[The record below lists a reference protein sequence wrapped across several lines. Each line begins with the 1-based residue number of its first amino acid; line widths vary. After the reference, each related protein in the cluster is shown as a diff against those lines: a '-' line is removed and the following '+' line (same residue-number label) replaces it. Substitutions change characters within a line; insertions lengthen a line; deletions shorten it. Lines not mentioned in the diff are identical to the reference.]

1 MLTHDYRDTPNA
13 NHPYCGIK
21 ICSSSDCKNQLENR
35 GSHMAMMSI
44 ECLTLELPRMLK
56 LQHMCNRDVY
66 NESKGHSDSL
76 TL

>member
-1 MLTHDYRDTPNA
+1 
-13 NHPYCGIK
+13 
-21 ICSSSDCKNQLENR
+21 
-35 GSHMAMMSI
+35 MAMMSI